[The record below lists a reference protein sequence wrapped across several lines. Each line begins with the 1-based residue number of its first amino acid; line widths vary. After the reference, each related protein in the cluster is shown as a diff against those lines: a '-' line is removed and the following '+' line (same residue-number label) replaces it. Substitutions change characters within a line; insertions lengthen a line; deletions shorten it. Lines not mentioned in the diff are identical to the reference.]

1 MSELSRM
8 SIASD
13 ERTILKV
20 LDVLVSQRGVRQELD
35 LIGSRLEAK
44 LDADRSSL
52 LVWEPVDLSLYGG
65 PIPDGV
71 RSSWVFVLRAN
82 TVSGAERHPNS
93 IQRVMSFR
101 GSADL
106 QTQRGEQPG
115 KVWTSNYLVSEPTAP
130 LEDRWLSI
138 PSGVWHQ
145 GVMSGENWVVVSF
158 HTVLAQDLIEERP
171 ASKAGETVQRT
182 YISRGGERGLG

>member
-1 MSELSRM
+1 MIGLFRM
-8 SIASD
+8 LIPSD
-13 ERTILKV
+13 ERAILED
-20 LDVLVSQRGVRQELD
+20 LDALVCQRDVHHELER
-35 LIGSRLEAK
+35 IGSRLEEK
-44 LDADRSSL
+44 LEADRSSL
-52 LVWEPVDLSLYGG
+52 LVWEPVDLSLYSG
-65 PIPDGV
+65 PIPDEI

-106 QTQRGEQPG
+106 QTQHAEQPG
-115 KVWTSNYLVSEPTAP
+115 EPWTSNHLVSRPTAA

-138 PSGVWHQ
+138 PTGVWHQ
-145 GVMSGENWVVVSF
+145 GVMTAENWVVVSF

-171 ASKAGETVQRT
+171 VSQTGETVQRT
-182 YISRGGERGLG
+182 YIPRGD

>member
-1 MSELSRM
+1 M
-8 SIASD
+8 SIPSD
-13 ERTILKV
+13 EKAILEV
-20 LDVLVSQRGVRQELD
+20 LDALVCHRDVRHELEV
-35 LIGSRLEAK
+35 IGSRLEEK
-44 LDADRSSL
+44 LEADQSAL
-52 LVWEPVDLSLYGG
+52 LVWEPVDLSMYRG
-65 PIPDGV
+65 PIPSEI

-106 QTQRGEQPG
+106 QTQQTEQPG
-115 KVWTSNYLVSEPTAP
+115 ETWASNHLVSRPTAA

-138 PSGVWHQ
+138 PTGVWHQ
-145 GVMSGENWVVVSF
+145 GVMTQDNWVVVSF

-171 ASKAGETVQRT
+171 VSKTGETVQRT
-182 YISRGGERGLG
+182 YIPREDR